1 VAVGVVPPV
10 GLDGASSELLPQA
23 DKLKTMQAKIK
34 GFINEISGN

>member
-1 VAVGVVPPV
+1 MAVGVVPPV